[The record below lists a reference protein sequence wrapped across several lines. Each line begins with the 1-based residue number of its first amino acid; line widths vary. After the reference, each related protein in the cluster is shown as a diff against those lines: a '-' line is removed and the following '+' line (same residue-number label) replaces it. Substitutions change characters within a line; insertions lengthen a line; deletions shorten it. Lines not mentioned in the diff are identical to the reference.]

1 MKDKFKIFT
10 IFTGSLL
17 FRLIPF
23 RAPNVE
29 PIMASIMPL
38 GRRYGALLGFL
49 FGFLSIV
56 IYDGLTNFGDW
67 TWITAITYGI
77 IGAFSSLYFKKFKS
91 SAFNFALYAFF
102 ATIVFDLVTGVFFAP
117 IFGQTMFNALILQIP
132 FTALHLAGNIGFALT
147 LSPLI
152 NKWLISKKFF
162 STISIKQVPVKQ
174 NFLKTPILDNHNSS

>member
-1 MKDKFKIFT
+1 MQKKFKVFIIFV
-10 IFTGSLL
+10 GCLL

-38 GRRYGALLGFL
+38 GRKYGALLGFL
-49 FGFLSIV
+49 FGFLSII
-56 IYDGLTNFGDW
+56 IYDSITLFGTW

-77 IGAFSSLYFKKFKS
+77 IGAFSGLYFKKFKP

-102 ATIVFDLVTGVFFAP
+102 ATIVFDLVTGILFAP
-117 IFGQTMFNALILQIP
+117 VFGQTMFNALILQIP
-132 FTALHLAGNIGFALT
+132 FTVLHLAGNIGFALT

-152 NKWLISKKFF
+152 NKWLVSRQFLSMISV
-162 STISIKQVPVKQ
+162 KQVSTGQDLV
-174 NFLKTPILDNHNSS
+174 KTPF